1 MATLTFD
8 NATFERAEV
17 AAARE
22 GRSVYDLLN
31 ATLVDYAATV
41 PLSKVDDGIK
51 VGADGYPEFKVNRD
65 AACIVKPVAYR
76 EDGVGL
82 HPRWDETERLIEDE
96 LYRSAAELIKQRFP
110 SGWGGAAAMRLEC
123 RDDTP
128 ARIVTSVAIETPNAS
143 ASLCIETGAM
153 CEAMKRNQR
162 ITHAICLVRDNE
174 NSPFIVL
181 SPCGICQERLRY
193 WGNDVRCAI
202 TDNTNDGRILFL
214 RLDDLQPHH
223 WTQAYPTSE
232 LEHFD
237 Y

>member
-65 AACIVKPVAYR
+65 TACIVKPVAYR

-82 HPRWDETERLIEDE
+82 YSHGWDDDGDIPLLDWSSAGLIRESIV
-96 LYRSAAELIKQRFP
+96 RCSQI
-110 SGWGGAAAMRLEC
+110 
-123 RDDTP
+123 
-128 ARIVTSVAIETPNAS
+128 ARIPRAGFLKDKPFGMLSRRAAIRVTRELT
-143 ASLCIETGAM
+143 
-153 CEAMKRNQR
+153 
-162 ITHAICLVRDNE
+162 
-174 NSPFIVL
+174 
-181 SPCGICQERLRY
+181 RLHPE
-193 WGNDVRCAI
+193 
-202 TDNTNDGRILFL
+202 LF
-214 RLDDLQPHH
+214 
-223 WTQAYPTSE
+223 T
-232 LEHFD
+232 
-237 Y
+237 